1 MNSPAPENRSASV
14 PRRPR
19 WWPWHQRMG
28 ISFAV
33 VFLVVIFTGIALNH
47 TGGLR
52 LDQRGIRADW
62 LYDWYGIKVAGE
74 PISFTV
80 ANDWV
85 VAWDGRLAWN
95 DRLLGEASTL
105 RGAVR
110 IGDEQV
116 LVLTDELWV
125 LTIDGEVV
133 ERLNSAALPAGEPL
147 RLAARSED
155 NPIVIE
161 TTEGIF
167 VSGADLLK
175 WSPVAERSA
184 LVWSEA
190 GVAPERTLARMR
202 RVLRG
207 EDLTLYRI
215 MLDLHSGRF
224 FGRAGVWIVDA
235 SALALA
241 FLTISGTWYALRIK
255 RRS

>member
-1 MNSPAPENRSASV
+1 
-14 PRRPR
+14 
-19 WWPWHQRMG
+19 MG
-28 ISFAV
+28 IACAG

-52 LDQRGIRADW
+52 LDQKVIRADW
-62 LYDWYGIKVAGE
+62 LYDWYGIEVEGE
-74 PISFTV
+74 PVSFAV
-80 ANDWV
+80 ADDWV

-110 IGDEQV
+110 IGDQQV

-125 LTIDGEVV
+125 LTIDGKVV
-133 ERLNSAALPAGEPL
+133 ERLNSASLPVGDPL
-147 RLAARSED
+147 RLGAQGGVF
-155 NPIVIE
+155 PVVIE
-161 TTEGIF
+161 TTAGIF
-167 VSGADLLK
+167 ASDADLLK
-175 WSPVAERSA
+175 WSRVEAEVAVDWAEKGKASK
-184 LVWSEA
+184 
-190 GVAPERTLARMR
+190 RTLARMR

-215 MLDLHSGRF
+215 ILDLHSGRF
-224 FGRAGVWIVDA
+224 FGRAGVWVVDA